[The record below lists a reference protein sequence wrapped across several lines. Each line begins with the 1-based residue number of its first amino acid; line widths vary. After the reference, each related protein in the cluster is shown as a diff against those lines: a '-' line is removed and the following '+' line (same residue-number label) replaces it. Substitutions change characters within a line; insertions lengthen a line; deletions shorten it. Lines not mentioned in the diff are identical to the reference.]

1 MGKAEKRPS
10 WFKLFLHQKPLL
22 DAVPD
27 DVVGKAMKAAMQYF
41 ENGEVMELDP
51 IAFAVFSTIKPGIDE
66 AVEDFRHSVDLGR
79 RGGKKRW
86 NVNDSPPVGMV
97 SPPIG
102 LPTEAEA
109 EADADAEAE
118 GKNKNASGADRPRS
132 RFAPPSVE
140 DVKMYCTEKG
150 YSMDA
155 EHFVDYY
162 TSNGWRVG
170 RNPMK
175 DWKAAVR
182 NWNKGKEDNR
192 GKNQIQLSG
201 TIGTVL

>member
-1 MGKAEKRPS
+1 MHKGEKRPS

-27 DVVGKAMKAAMQYF
+27 DVVGKAVKAAMQYF

-66 AVEDFRHSVDLGR
+66 AIEDFRHSVDLGR

-86 NVNDSPPVGMV
+86 NVNDSPPIGMV
-97 SPPIG
+97 SPPMG
-102 LPTEAEA
+102 VPTEADA
-109 EADADAEAE
+109 EADADTEE
-118 GKNKNASGADRPRS
+118 KSRNTSGADRPRS

-140 DVKMYCTEKG
+140 DVKTYCTEKG

>member
-1 MGKAEKRPS
+1 MSKGEKRPS

-109 EADADAEAE
+109 EADADAE

-140 DVKMYCTEKG
+140 DVKTYCTEKG